1 MGNKFFFMRF
11 PEGRRKALTFSY
23 DDGVQDDRR
32 LISILDKH
40 GMKGTF
46 NLNSG
51 YYATEPGHQRQ
62 TKDAVTEMLKGTP
75 HEVATHAFSHPFL
88 GTLPLAMIAG
98 EMIKDRE
105 ALEAQFDTIIR
116 GHAYPMGSYN
126 DKVVEVLK
134 NCGIAYARTTVSTEK
149 FDLPTD
155 WLRWNPTC
163 HHKNPY
169 LMELAQKFVE
179 KPVPYQSRLF
189 YVWGHSYEFNE
200 THDNNWHVIEE
211 FCDYMG
217 GREDEIWYATNIEI
231 YEYMEAFDRLIFS
244 ADGDLVKNPTARTL
258 WFDFENQSY
267 SIAAGESFRISERRD
282 SNVKGYWV

>member
-32 LISILDKH
+32 LISILDKY

-51 YYATEPGHQRQ
+51 YYSAEPGHNRM
-62 TKDAVTEMLKGTP
+62 TRDEATELFGNSS

-88 GTLPLAMIAG
+88 GTLPPAMIAG
-98 EMIKDRE
+98 EIIKDRE
-105 ALEAQFDTIIR
+105 ALEEQFGTIIR

-126 DKVVEVLK
+126 DKTVEVLK
-134 NCGIAYARTTVSTEK
+134 TCGIAYARTTVSTEK

-163 HHKNPY
+163 HHKNPR
-169 LMELAQKFVE
+169 LMELAKAFVE
-179 KPVPYQSRLF
+179 KSVPYHSRLF
-189 YVWGHSYEFNE
+189 YLWGHSYEFNE
-200 THDNNWHVIEE
+200 KHDNNWPVIEE

-217 GREDEIWYATNIEI
+217 GRESEIWYATNIEI
-231 YEYMEAFDRLIFS
+231 YEYMEDFDHLIFS

-267 SIAAGESFRISERRD
+267 SIAAGESFRISDRRD
-282 SNVKGYWV
+282 PNVKCAWV